1 MSEDD
6 RLRRLSALAG
16 IESHY
21 WDIAGARHE
30 TPPDTARR
38 LLSALGF
45 PASNEAEL
53 TASLA
58 TIEEREWRRLLPPV
72 MVVRLHHI
80 ATVPLN
86 LPADEPRDA
95 VEWRVVLEDGE
106 IRRGTHA
113 HHTLKRDARRFVDG
127 RDIDRLLLPLP
138 ALPLGYHEFL
148 LDGFPSAPR
157 MSLVVAPVQCY
168 LPPQLTSGRR
178 LWGLAAQLYSI
189 TSERDR
195 GIGDFTDLGTLA
207 QWAAELGADAI
218 GLNPLHALFPS
229 LPENA
234 SPYSP
239 NSRLFR
245 NSLYLDVTAID
256 EYRHSAAVQGPT
268 TKPAFSDFPSTAHSV
283 EFVDYTTVTHHKS
296 GELERLH
303 SEFRRACRVGSDDGR
318 ADAFQN
324 FRNRRSEALHHFA
337 LFQVMTE
344 VFGTNDWTQWPLP
357 YRDPSAN
364 SVSAFTQDHAER
376 VSFFEYVQWQC
387 DLQIGGASQRAR
399 DAGMAI
405 GLYGD
410 VAVSVDPAG
419 ADHWSRQTLF
429 AGEAR
434 LGAPPDPFNALGQ
447 EWGVVPMNPWVMRDT
462 AYADFIALLRA
473 NMCHAGALRIDHVMG
488 LQHSFWVPRGSPPSA
503 GAYVSYPFDDLLGIL
518 ALESHRNECLIVGE
532 ALGTVPEG
540 FRPRMA
546 EANVLSYRVLY
557 FETEQDRQ
565 RRPVEYPYLAATCV
579 STHDLATLKGFW
591 NATDLDARR
600 RLGLYPTP
608 EHGERARHE
617 REHDKWLLLRALAD
631 ENLLPSGLDTDR
643 LGDIEMTPALASAV
657 HAYLAR
663 SSACLF
669 MVQIDDLIGEDQQVN
684 LPGTSSEYPNWR
696 RRLSRS
702 LNEIFSDPG
711 IVEMARRISREREQ
725 TSGA

>member
-1 MSEDD
+1 MSDLD

-21 WDIAGARHE
+21 WDIAGVRHE
-30 TPPDTARR
+30 TQPDTARR

-45 PASNEAEL
+45 PAGNEAEL

-58 TIEEREWRRLLPPV
+58 TIEEREWRRPLPPV
-72 MVVRLHHI
+72 MVVRLHH
-80 ATVPLN
+80 AAAVPLN
-86 LPADEPRDA
+86 LPADAPRD
-95 VEWRVVLEDGE
+95 VVQWRVVLEDGA
-106 IRRGTHA
+106 IRQGAHA
-113 HHTLKRDARRFVDG
+113 RHTLQREARRSVGG

-138 ALPLGYHEFL
+138 GLPPGYHDLL
-148 LDGFPSAPR
+148 LDGLPSTPR
-157 MSLVVAPVQCY
+157 MSLIVAPAQCY
-168 LPPQLTSGRR
+168 LPPQLASGQR

-189 TSERDR
+189 ISERDC
-195 GIGDFTDLGTLA
+195 GIGDFTDLGDLA
-207 QWAAELGADAI
+207 QWAAGLGADAI

-245 NSLYLDVTAID
+245 NALYLDVTAIED
-256 EYRHSAAVQGPT
+256 HGHSAE
-268 TKPAFSDFPSTAHSV
+268 PAFSASPSTAHSA
-283 EFVDYTTVTHHKS
+283 EFVDYSTVSRRKFE
-296 GELERLH
+296 ELERLH
-303 SEFRRACRVGSDDGR
+303 SEFRRSCRAGNDGGR

-324 FRNRRSEALHHFA
+324 FRSRRGETLRRFA
-337 LFQVMTE
+337 IFQVMTE

-357 YRDPSAN
+357 YRDPS
-364 SVSAFTQDHAER
+364 SDSIEAFTQDHAER
-376 VSFFEYVQWQC
+376 ISFFEYVQWQC
-387 DLQIGGASQRAR
+387 DLQLGEACRRAK

-447 EWGVVPMNPWVMRDT
+447 EWGVVPMNPWVLRDT
-462 AYADFIALLRA
+462 AYGDFIALLRA
-473 NMCHAGALRIDHVMG
+473 NMRHAGALRIDHIMG
-488 LQHSFWVPRGSPPSA
+488 LQHAFWVPRGAPPSA
-503 GAYVSYPFDDLLGIL
+503 GAYVSYPLEDLLGIL

-557 FETEQDRQ
+557 FEVEKDRQ
-565 RRPVEYPYLAATCV
+565 KRPEEYPHLAAACV

-591 NATDLDARR
+591 NAADLEARR

-617 REHDKWLLLRALAD
+617 REHEKWLLLRALAD
-631 ENLLPSGLDTDR
+631 ENLLPSGLDPNR
-643 LGDIEMTPALASAV
+643 LGD
-657 HAYLAR
+657 
-663 SSACLF
+663 
-669 MVQIDDLIGEDQQVN
+669 
-684 LPGTSSEYPNWR
+684 
-696 RRLSRS
+696 
-702 LNEIFSDPG
+702 
-711 IVEMARRISREREQ
+711 
-725 TSGA
+725 